1 MIREL
6 DRAAMGERIKE
17 ERRAKGI
24 SQVAFAKKLGI
35 TQTHLSNLETGKS
48 GLTLSSLIMLANE
61 FDCSVDYLLFGIK
74 NNTNKVADDGYEYSE
89 REINMAIR
97 IIEAIKAK

>member
-17 ERRAKGI
+17 ERRSKGI
-24 SQVAFAKKLGI
+24 SQVTFAKKLGI

-48 GLTLSSLIMLANE
+48 GLTLTSLIMLANE
-61 FDCSVDYLLFGIK
+61 FDVSVDYLLFGTK
-74 NNTNKVADDGYEYSE
+74 NTPAAVAEDGFEYSE
-89 REINMAIR
+89 RDVQLAIR
-97 IIEAIKAK
+97 IIEAIRGK

>member
-6 DRAAMGERIKE
+6 DRVAMGERIKE

-24 SQVAFAKKLGI
+24 SQVTFAKKLGI

-48 GLTLSSLIMLANE
+48 GLTLTSLIMLANE

-74 NNTNKVADDGYEYSE
+74 NKVQDNNDEVYDYSE
-89 REINMAIR
+89 NEVQLAIR
-97 IIEAIKAK
+97 IIEAIKGK